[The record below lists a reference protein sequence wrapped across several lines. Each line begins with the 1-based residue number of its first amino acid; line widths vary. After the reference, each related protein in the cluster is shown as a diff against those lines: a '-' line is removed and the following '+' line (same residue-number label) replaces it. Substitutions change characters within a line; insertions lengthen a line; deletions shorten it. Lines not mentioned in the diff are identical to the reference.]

1 MKKDKRQKTDVR
13 NEKGTSVHI
22 LKNKKLTCK
31 SYKQLQPNKLFG
43 KNRPISQKKNTVYQS

>member
-1 MKKDKRQKTDVR
+1 MKKDKRQKTNVR

-43 KNRPISQKKNTVYQS
+43 KNRPISQKKNIVYQS